1 MKKHNINPTVINLR
15 EIQLP
20 RIPDIH
26 VETNKEISYKE
37 ENETVNN
44 YKEEL
49 KKEYLNITDY
59 NIQSEYNDTLLKYNI
74 DLNNEVKDFKPLYK
88 KDTIITIVKNKEKL
102 KKWKCE

>member
-1 MKKHNINPTVINLR
+1 M
-15 EIQLP
+15 
-20 RIPDIH
+20 
-26 VETNKEISYKE
+26 
-37 ENETVNN
+37 
-44 YKEEL
+44 
-49 KKEYLNITDY
+49 NITDY